1 MSASQHSPQQLKREL
16 GWFGATIMGLGSVI
30 GVGIFVSLG
39 LAAGLSGYGVI
50 GALVVAGILQIANS
64 LNLAQLA
71 ASHPV
76 SGGIYE
82 YGYKYLNSWFGF
94 TGGWMYLLGKTA
106 VAATAALGFSSYLI
120 KSLGVSQSFLVPIAE
135 LAVLGLTAVVL
146 GGMRR
151 SKAAT
156 TVILSITLFALFF
169 LIIAGGVVLSQKGFL
184 PVELAEI
191 DFKIGLKNF
200 LESVALLFVAYNG
213 PARITML
220 GEEITEPRKN
230 IPKAV
235 LITLGI
241 TTIIYMGVA
250 IVSLGTIGAEA
261 LGIASE
267 EAAPLEIVAASLGI
281 PGAKTLLAIGAITAT
296 LSVLLSIIL
305 GLSRL
310 LLAMGRRGDMPRL
323 IAQLN
328 SAGTTPYWAVIFI
341 SIAVGL
347 LVLTGDVKTTWSL
360 SAFGS
365 LWRCGIVGL
374 AALRLSDEQ
383 RLYPVWMSLFALFS
397 GLFLA
402 FWIEWQVWLIGLG
415 LIGVGLVW
423 HFVASKLKE
432 RESLA
437 QTSSD

>member
-39 LAAGLSGYGVI
+39 LAAALSGYGVI

-120 KSLGVSQSFLVPIAE
+120 NTIGISHSFLVPIAE
-135 LAVLGLTAVVL
+135 LAVLALTVVVL

-169 LIIAGGVVLSQKGFL
+169 LIIAGGFVLSQKGFL
-184 PVELAEI
+184 PVEFAEI
-191 DFKIGLKNF
+191 DLKTGSKNF

-235 LITLGI
+235 LVTLAI

-250 IVSLGTIGAEA
+250 LVSLGTIGPEA

-267 EAAPLEIVAASLGI
+267 EAAPLEVVAASLGI

-310 LLAMGRRGDMPRL
+310 LLAMGRRGDMPKL

-328 SAGTTPYWAVIFI
+328 PAGTTPYWAVIFI
-341 SIAVGL
+341 SITVGL

-415 LIGVGLVW
+415 LIAVGLVW

-432 RESLA
+432 RENLA
-437 QTSSD
+437 KISSD

>member
-1 MSASQHSPQQLKREL
+1 MSASHPSPQQLKREL

-39 LAAGLSGYGVI
+39 LAAALSGYAVI
-50 GALVVAGILQIANS
+50 GALVVAGILQVANS

-106 VAATAALGFSSYLI
+106 VAATAALGFSSYFINTLGLSE
-120 KSLGVSQSFLVPIAE
+120 SLLVPVAEIAVF
-135 LAVLGLTAVVL
+135 ALTAVVL

-169 LIIAGGVVLSQKGFL
+169 LIIGGGIVLSQRGIL
-184 PVELAEI
+184 SVEFASI
-191 DFKIGLKNF
+191 DLKIGVKNF

-235 LITLGI
+235 LVTLAI
-241 TTIIYMGVA
+241 TTIIYIGVA
-250 IVSLGTIGAEA
+250 LVSLASIGATA

-267 EAAPLEIVAASLGI
+267 QAAPLQAVAESLGI
-281 PGAKTLLAIGAITAT
+281 PGAKILLAIGAITAT

-310 LLAMGRRGDMPRL
+310 LLAMGRRGDMPKL
-323 IAQLN
+323 ISQLN
-328 SAGTTPYWAVIFI
+328 AAGTTPYWAVIFI
-341 SIAVGL
+341 SIAVAL
-347 LVLTGDVKTTWSL
+347 LVLMGNVKTTWSL

-383 RLYPVWMSLFALFS
+383 RLYPVWMSWFALVS

-402 FWIEWQVWLIGLG
+402 FWIEWHVWLIGLG
-415 LIGVGLVW
+415 LIAVGLVW
-423 HFVASKLKE
+423 HFVASKLNEKANL
-432 RESLA
+432 S
-437 QTSSD
+437 QISSD

>member
-1 MSASQHSPQQLKREL
+1 MSASKHSPQQLKREL

-39 LAAGLSGYGVI
+39 LAAALSGYAVI
-50 GALVVAGILQIANS
+50 GALVLAGTLQVANS

-82 YGYKYLNSWFGF
+82 YGYKYLNRWFGF

-106 VAATAALGFSSYLI
+106 VAATAALGFSSYFIHLTGI
-120 KSLGVSQSFLVPIAE
+120 SESFVVPVAE
-135 LAVLGLTAVVL
+135 LAVFALTAVVL

-151 SKAAT
+151 SKTAT
-156 TVILSITLFALFF
+156 IVILSVTLLTLFF
-169 LIIAGGVVLSQKGFL
+169 LIIAGGFVLSQRGFL
-184 PVELAEI
+184 SV
-191 DFKIGLKNF
+191 DFEPIEWETGLTNF
-200 LESVALLFVAYNG
+200 LESIALLFVAYNG

-241 TTIIYMGVA
+241 TTVIYIGVA
-250 IVSLGTIGAEA
+250 VVSLGTIGAKA

-267 EAAPLEIVAASLGI
+267 QAAPLEAVAESLGI

-296 LSVLLSIIL
+296 LSVLLSVIL

-310 LLAMGRRGDMPRL
+310 LLAMGRRGDMPKL

-328 SAGTTPYWAVIFI
+328 PAGTTPYWAVIFI

-415 LIGVGLVW
+415 LIAVGLVW
-423 HFVASKLKE
+423 HFVAFKLNE
-432 RESLA
+432 RANLP

>member
-120 KSLGVSQSFLVPIAE
+120 KSLDVSQSFLVPIAE
-135 LAVLGLTAVVL
+135 LAVFGLTVVVL

-169 LIIAGGVVLSQKGFL
+169 LIIAGGIVLSQKGFL
-184 PVELAEI
+184 PVEFAEI

-235 LITLGI
+235 LVTLGI
-241 TTIIYMGVA
+241 TTVIYMGVA

-267 EAAPLEIVAASLGI
+267 QAAPLEIVAASLGI

-432 RESLA
+432 RETLA

>member
-1 MSASQHSPQQLKREL
+1 MSASNHSPQQLKREL

-39 LAAGLSGYGVI
+39 LAAALSGYAVI
-50 GALVVAGILQIANS
+50 GALVVAGILQVANS

-82 YGYKYLNSWFGF
+82 YGYKYLNRWFGF

-120 KSLGVSQSFLVPIAE
+120 NTIGISESFLVPIAE
-135 LAVLGLTAVVL
+135 IAVLGLTGVVL

-151 SKAAT
+151 SKVTT
-156 TVILSITLFALFF
+156 TVILSVTLFSLLF
-169 LIIAGGVVLSQKGFL
+169 LMIAGGFVLSQRGFL
-184 PVELAEI
+184 PVTFADI
-191 DFKIGLKNF
+191 DLKTGLKNF

-235 LITLGI
+235 LITLAI
-241 TTIIYMGVA
+241 TTVIYVGVA
-250 IVSLGTIGAEA
+250 LVSLGSIGAKA

-267 EAAPLEIVAASLGI
+267 QAAPLEVVAESLGI

-296 LSVLLSIIL
+296 LSVLLSVIL

-310 LLAMGRRGDMPRL
+310 LLAMGRRGDMPKL
-323 IAQLN
+323 VAQLN
-328 SAGTTPYWAVIFI
+328 SDGTTPYWAVIFI
-341 SIAVGL
+341 SIAIGL

-383 RLYPVWMSLFALFS
+383 RLYPVWMSWFAFLS

-415 LIGVGLVW
+415 LIGVGLGW
-423 HFVASKLKE
+423 HFVAFKLKE
-432 RESLA
+432 RVDLP